1 MMTTNNRQSR
11 FMLMIPVAMAAFHIG
26 SNQAKAQFRGGWGG
40 GFGGFNYVSQ
50 PTDILNQQAMVNASH
65 AHGPVSNNVY
75 ANNPNA
81 YINHVRDNGFE
92 THYAPDPARR
102 VSNQQGHQPSPSL
115 SQTSHKL
122 PGPAPATPIV
132 PKPVVPIASF
142 FDASRKLE
150 WPGDAPVAG
159 DLRSKRDISDG
170 ACLVVYD
177 EVEKHQSAPI
187 TTVTDARKKLLD
199 YGRPAL
205 HDFRSHNTPRV
216 ADTFH
221 LFLLSLYES
230 LEQAAYPPQMA
241 SASPPTP

>member
-1 MMTTNNRQSR
+1 MTTNNRQSR
-11 FMLMIPVAMAAFHIG
+11 LMLMILVAMAAFDIG
-26 SNQAKAQFRGGWGG
+26 SNQAQAQFRGGWGG

-75 ANNPNA
+75 ANNPNS

-102 VSNQQGHQPSPSL
+102 FSDQPDDRPSPNV

-122 PGPAPATPIV
+122 PRPATATPTV
-132 PKPVVPIASF
+132 PRPVVPIASF

-150 WPGDAPVAG
+150 WPSDAPVAG
-159 DLRSKRDISDG
+159 DLSAKREISDQ
-170 ACLVVYD
+170 ACLVVFD
-177 EVEKHQSAPI
+177 EVEKHKSAPI

-199 YGRPAL
+199 YGQPAL
-205 HDFRSHNTPRV
+205 QDFRSHATPRL

-230 LEQAAYPPQMA
+230 LEQAAYPPEMA
-241 SASPPTP
+241 SATPSTP